1 MADMRRPDPEP
12 PPSEPR
18 VEFTPGLAD
27 ELLRELA
34 PLLAEAGVDVEQLD
48 TVDPQVLQTAMNAAV
63 ERLNMMRFT
72 PEGAAREWA
81 VTALRLAVEAI
92 AENNTALAASILDQV
107 VPESSDD
114 SAATVSG
121 CIGVALGLL
130 DRWLPG
136 DDPQPPRDLARRTEL
151 PAGHWQGEHA
161 AAEILDFAMR
171 GNAFRS
177 LDTLITGH
185 GGQYI
190 LYGSALAL
198 TAAVQAWSAA
208 TDTPVADLA
217 HAVIR

>member
-1 MADMRRPDPEP
+1 MADMPRPDPEP
-12 PPSEPR
+12 PPSEPQ

-27 ELLRELA
+27 DLLHELA
-34 PLLAEAGVDVEQLD
+34 PLLAEAGIDVDQLD
-48 TVDPQVLQTAMNAAV
+48 TIEPQVLQAAMNAAI
-63 ERLNMMRFT
+63 ERLNVMRFT
-72 PEGAAREWA
+72 PEGAARAQA

-92 AENNTALAASILDQV
+92 EQNNTALAASILDQV
-107 VPESSDD
+107 VPESPDE

-136 DDPQPPRDLARRTEL
+136 DDPQPPRDLGRRAEL

-161 AAEILDFAMR
+161 AAEILGFAKR

-177 LDTLITGH
+177 LDKLITGH
-185 GGQYI
+185 GGQHV

-198 TAAVQAWSAA
+198 TATVRAWSAA
-208 TDTPVADLA
+208 ADTPVTDLA
-217 HAVIR
+217 RAVIR